1 MIHPLAT
8 MFAALLLCTP
18 VNAMG
23 CSGDHSHRH
32 DADSTEKTS
41 ESPDTTSKTSI
52 DAAKGQAAENLNN

>member
-8 MFAALLLCTP
+8 VFAALLLCTP

-23 CSGDHSHRH
+23 CSGDHSHKH
-32 DADSTEKTS
+32 DGDSTEKTTDS
-41 ESPDTTSKTSI
+41 ADKTSKKSI